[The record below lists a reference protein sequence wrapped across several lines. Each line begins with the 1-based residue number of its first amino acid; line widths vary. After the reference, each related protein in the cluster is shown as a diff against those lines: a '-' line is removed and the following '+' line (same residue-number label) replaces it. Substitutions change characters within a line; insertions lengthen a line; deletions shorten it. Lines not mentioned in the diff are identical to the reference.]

1 MNIKGGIV
9 MFCPNCGNKL
19 KGNEKFCSNCG
30 TKCNT
35 IVNKKETLSETLAK
49 KNPLIPL
56 GNKVKNFILNNKK
69 PVILGSCACLLIMIG
84 LISFNIFYDFTK
96 LSWDKDSDASI
107 SITSPTTLT
116 LNVLAFDK
124 EGNKITKIE
133 FSTDAGD
140 IESNGTSVEWKL
152 PQKTGN
158 FKITATAPSGKQIEK
173 TIKVIKVNSKNLS
186 GVTQESSDENADD
199 DNIIV

>member
-56 GNKVKNFILNNKK
+56 CNKVKNFILNNKK

-140 IESNGTSVEWKL
+140 IESNGTSGAGRYS
-152 PQKTGN
+152 P
-158 FKITATAPSGKQIEK
+158 F
-173 TIKVIKVNSKNLS
+173 LS
-186 GVTQESSDENADD
+186 GTASGISLSDDRQQGGGGKDPAGRNVQR
-199 DNIIV
+199 NHRTS